1 METKIKKSI
10 ICADIPAYTIE
21 TERIHTYLPVAGDVA
36 IFEVQEIG
44 KHTQLQ
50 SDNKC
55 NRYIY
60 PGDWIM
66 AAFGTRYA
74 TEQFEGYVP
83 GQIEDTY
90 HILGAGGTVGI
101 IKSMHAKFNKV
112 GPTTLKLVGYAVDG
126 SGSIINT
133 KKIKAAAMKPFSSVM
148 QSLTRVVLSVG
159 ASMDSG
165 KTTTAAHLIR
175 GLKKAGMKVG
185 FIKLTGTIYTKD
197 RDLAEDN
204 GADVVTDFGQL
215 GFPSTYMCTEQELLD
230 LYESLLYKI
239 NAHEL
244 EYVVVEIADGIYQ
257 RETEI
262 LLNNSRFMAG
272 VDAVVFSAGDSLSA
286 IQGVRA
292 LGESRIVPA
301 ALSGLFTASP
311 LMVQEVKQRT
321 DVPVFNIQQLAEG
334 AAIQFLEQPLN
345 MSA

>member
-1 METKIKKSI
+1 MEKKIKKSI
-10 ICADIPAYTIE
+10 ICADVTAYSIE
-21 TERIHTYLPVAGDVA
+21 SDRIRTYLPVAGDVG
-36 IFEVQEIG
+36 IFEVLSIG

-60 PGDWIM
+60 PGDHIM
-66 AAFGTRYA
+66 AAFGSRYA

-83 GQIEDTY
+83 GQVEDTY

-101 IKSMHAKFNKV
+101 IHSMHAKFNKV
-112 GPTTLKLVGYAVDG
+112 GPTTLKLVGYATDAT
-126 SGSIINT
+126 GSIINT
-133 KKIKAAAMKPFSSVM
+133 KKAKAAEMRPFSSIM

-204 GADVVTDFGQL
+204 GADAVADFGQL
-215 GFPSTYMCTEQELLD
+215 GFPSTYMCGQQELLD

-239 NAHEL
+239 GAHEL

-257 RETEI
+257 RETEM
-262 LLNNSRFMAG
+262 LLGNSRFMAG
-272 VDAVVFSAGDSLSA
+272 IDAVVFSAGDSLAA
-286 IQGVRA
+286 IQGIAA
-292 LGESRIVPA
+292 LKEQHIAPA

-311 LMVQEVKQRT
+311 LLVQEVKQRT
-321 DVPVFNIQQLAEG
+321 TVPVFTIEQLAEG
-334 AAIQFLEQPLN
+334 AALQFLEEPLN
-345 MSA
+345 MTA